1 MSAALHRHDISDE
14 VWSLLERHPPGQRG
28 QWGEIAQDNRRFINA
43 VIASALEQN
52 MRIVI
57 HPRQNGCIQR
67 EYDTYLYRLRRLVEN
82 VFLHLKRWRAL
93 LLVMRRIP
101 HPSSPL
107 SKAGV
112 WLCGQMRWHERM
124 STRPDYIKDICKR
137 RSPGMVTLAVSNFL
151 HSRTVLVKGRSNRQ
165 VGKKIGGTTRFVLC
179 I

>member
-1 MSAALHRHDISDE
+1 MSGTRPDSVANGEKLRRIIGDSSMQSSQ
-14 VWSLLERHPPGQRG
+14 VLLSGTCASSSIQGRTGV
-28 QWGEIAQDNRRFINA
+28 FNA
-43 VIASALEQN
+43 
-52 MRIVI
+52 
-57 HPRQNGCIQR
+57 
-67 EYDTYLYRLRRLVEN
+67 YLYRLRRLVEN

-93 LLVMRRIP
+93 LPVMRRIP